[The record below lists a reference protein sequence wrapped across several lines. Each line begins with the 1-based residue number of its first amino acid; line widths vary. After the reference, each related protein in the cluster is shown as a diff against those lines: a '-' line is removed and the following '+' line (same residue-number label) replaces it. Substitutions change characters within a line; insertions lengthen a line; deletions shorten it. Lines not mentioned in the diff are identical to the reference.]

1 MLIAKE
7 TFDRDVPRP
16 TVSFSVG
23 ETVQVKSLRKIGRI
37 VGMEGGQWLVRL
49 TEGDAPISCDSGNLE
64 RRQALMG

>member
-7 TFDRDVPRP
+7 TFDRDVPRH

-37 VGMEGGQWLVRL
+37 VGMENGQWLVRL
-49 TEGDAPISCDSGNLE
+49 IEGDAPIPCDSGNLE

>member
-7 TFDRDVPRP
+7 TFDRDVPRH
-16 TVSFSVG
+16 TVSFRVG
-23 ETVQVKSLRKIGRI
+23 ETVQVKSLRKIGKI

-64 RRQALMG
+64 RRQTLMG

>member
-1 MLIAKE
+1 MLVTKE
-7 TFDRDVPRP
+7 TFDRDVPRHS
-16 TVSFSVG
+16 VSFSVG

-64 RRQALMG
+64 RRQTLMG

>member
-7 TFDRDVPRP
+7 TFDRDVPRH

-37 VGMEGGQWLVRL
+37 VGMENGQWLVRL
-49 TEGDAPISCDSGNLE
+49 IEGDAPISCDSGNLE